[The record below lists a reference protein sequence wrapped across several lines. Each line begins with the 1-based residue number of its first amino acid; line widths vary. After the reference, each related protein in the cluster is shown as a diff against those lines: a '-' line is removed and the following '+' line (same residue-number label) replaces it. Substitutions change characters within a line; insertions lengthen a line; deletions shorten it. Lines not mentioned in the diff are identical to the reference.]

1 LISSENRLIHD
12 IELIKQE
19 LIIYKPCAIII
30 YGSYSR
36 SEGSWFIDESGN
48 WRPYNDYDILAIIET
63 KLAQKII
70 NNIRKKLSRKLLIRW
85 IDITQKT
92 PNELKSL
99 SASIYNYDLKYA
111 GKVIYGDEQ
120 ILDQI
125 PQINAST
132 LSLEEGNI
140 LFKTRMWTFLGSL
153 DENGFKQDLVGDSSR
168 FFRNQMAKAVLS
180 IVDVC
185 LLQKGA
191 YHYSYK
197 QRVSSFKKLYSHK
210 KELCTLSEWALSEKI
225 KPKAPFMENSE
236 VKKLYEKVHKYY
248 IEEMLIVLSKRFHI
262 KINKPEKLIL
272 LWKYYPITIIRR
284 IGYLLIKRTNE
295 FEKNIILDCV
305 QLYLLFAFNNVKGV
319 KYLKRAN
326 NLLQKLN
333 KDIKIDL
340 SWHEARL
347 LSSKMRLP

>member
-1 LISSENRLIHD
+1 MSQHKKD
-12 IELIKQE
+12 IRTITKTLSIVSP
-19 LIIYKPCAIII
+19 IAIVL

-36 SEGSWFIDESGN
+36 NEGSFFVNRFGDLI
-48 WRPYNDYDILAIIET
+48 PYNDYDIL
-63 KLAQKII
+63 LVV
-70 NNIRKKLSRKLLIRW
+70 NKKLPAKEIISLKNKLMEKIQIRW
-85 IDITQKT
+85 IDLSQKT
-92 PNELKSL
+92 IRELRKL
-99 SASIYNYDLKYA
+99 KPSIFNYDLKYA
-111 GKVIYGDEQ
+111 GKVLYGEKN